1 MNNPRGR
8 WMAASLSAAVCV
20 GCLAALF
27 GGGREAGYRFL
38 WAAAF
43 AALTALG
50 GRCLALPDRR
60 ERRCFMA
67 LGALMAGAQAL
78 GLRLEVSGYTGV
90 VGLFMCLGAGA
101 GAGPAAGCVLAAAW
115 RGLRALPVRAG
126 NGRRSAGQVMWGS
139 AALIFICWL
148 PVLLA
153 YWPGISAY
161 DIYTQLDEVFSGQY
175 TNRNPLLHTLI
186 LGAFYR
192 LGEGMGNPAWGYA
205 LFILMQMAFMAA
217 AFGAAMGH
225 LWRIGAPR
233 AIFWTAL
240 ALFALFPVH
249 AMLAVSDT
257 KDGYFVALLVLLLIR
272 FHRLLEDPSL
282 LRRPGFVAGF
292 AALGALMCMMRNNA
306 FAGILAALAAGLVAL
321 GKEGR
326 LRLCALMLG
335 TLALYQGALGGL
347 KAAFD
352 ASGTLATELVSV
364 QSQQMG
370 RVYTF
375 YHESEPDDC
384 HEIATWLPTVE
395 DYTPY
400 TADPLKTFAIVD
412 KPERMWGFLKLWGRV
427 GLRHPVTYLDAWLL
441 NTCGYWYLDDT
452 THARIYGEGP
462 DTHLGYL
469 LSGQAEGVGLASDG
483 CLPALRALYERLFSA
498 NEYQRIP
505 VLSLLFAPAL
515 WVWLAAFVGVGA
527 ASRGDRRTLA
537 LAALPAGC
545 FLPLMLGACVLIR
558 YAYPFVACV
567 PLLLGCALTRR
578 KGENR

>member
-1 MNNPRGR
+1 M
-8 WMAASLSAAVCV
+8 
-20 GCLAALF
+20 F
-27 GGGREAGYRFL
+27 
-38 WAAAF
+38 
-43 AALTALG
+43 
-50 GRCLALPDRR
+50 
-60 ERRCFMA
+60 
-67 LGALMAGAQAL
+67 
-78 GLRLEVSGYTGV
+78 
-90 VGLFMCLGAGA
+90 
-101 GAGPAAGCVLAAAW
+101 
-115 RGLRALPVRAG
+115 
-126 NGRRSAGQVMWGS
+126 
-139 AALIFICWL
+139 
-148 PVLLA
+148 LA

-161 DIYTQLDEVFSGQY
+161 DIYTQIFEVFEDNY

-192 LGEGMGNPAWGYA
+192 LGEGLGSAALGYA
-205 LFILMQMAFMAA
+205 LFILMQMAVMAA
-217 AFGAAMGH
+217 AYGAAMGH
-225 LWRIGAPR
+225 LRRIGAPR

-257 KDGYFVALLVLLLIR
+257 KDGFFVALLVLVLIR
-272 FHRLLEDPSL
+272 FHRLLNDPSL

-292 AALGALMCMMRNNA
+292 VALGALMCMMRNNA
-306 FAGILAALAAGLVAL
+306 FVGVLLALAAGLVAL
-321 GKEGR
+321 GKQGR

-335 TLALYQGALGGL
+335 TLVLYQGALSGL

-352 ASGTLATELVSV
+352 ASGALATELVSV

-452 THARIYGEGP
+452 THARIYGEGA

-469 LSGQAEGVGLASDG
+469 LSGQAEAVGLASDG
-483 CLPALRALYERLFSA
+483 YLPGLRALYERLFSA

-515 WVWLAAFVGVGA
+515 WVWLAAFAGAGA
-527 ASRGDRRTLA
+527 ACRRDRRTLA
-537 LAALPAGC
+537 LLALPVGC
-545 FLPLMLGACVLIR
+545 FLPLLLGACVLIR
-558 YAYPFVACV
+558 YVYPFVACV
-567 PLLLGCALTRR
+567 PLVLGCALARG
-578 KGENR
+578 KSD

>member
-1 MNNPRGR
+1 MTG
-8 WMAASLSAAVCV
+8 LLLCV
-20 GCLAALF
+20 G
-27 GGGREAGYRFL
+27 AG
-38 WAAAF
+38 
-43 AALTALG
+43 
-50 GRCLALPDRR
+50 
-60 ERRCFMA
+60 
-67 LGALMAGAQAL
+67 
-78 GLRLEVSGYTGV
+78 V
-90 VGLFMCLGAGA
+90 
-101 GAGPAAGCVLAAAW
+101 GAGPAAGCALAAAW
-115 RGLRALPVRAG
+115 RGLCALPLGPKER
-126 NGRRSAGQVMWGS
+126 RRSTRQVAWGC
-139 AALIFICWL
+139 AALIFVCWL
-148 PVLLA
+148 PVMLA

-161 DIYTQLDEVFSGQY
+161 DIYTQIFEVFEDDY

-192 LGEGMGNPAWGYA
+192 LGEGLGSAALGYA
-205 LFILMQMAFMAA
+205 LFILMQKAVMAGAY
-217 AFGAAMGH
+217 GAAMGY

-233 AIFWTAL
+233 AVFWTAL
-240 ALFALFPVH
+240 VLFALFPVH
-249 AMLAVSDT
+249 AMLAISDT
-257 KDGYFVALLVLLLIR
+257 KDGFFVALLVLVVIR

-282 LRRPGFVAGF
+282 MRRPGFVAGF

-306 FAGILAALAAGLVAL
+306 FAGILVALVAGLVAL

-335 TLALYQGALGGL
+335 TLVLYQGALNGL

-370 RVYTF
+370 RVYAF
-375 YHESEPDDC
+375 YHESEPDDSY
-384 HEIATWLPTVE
+384 EIATWLPTVE

-427 GLRHPVTYLDAWLL
+427 GLRHPITYLDAWLL

-452 THARIYGEGP
+452 THARIYGEGA

-469 LSGQAEGVGLASDG
+469 LSGQAETVGLASDG
-483 CLPALRALYERLFSA
+483 YLPGLRALYESLFSA

-515 WVWLAAFVGVGA
+515 WVWLAALVGVGA
-527 ASRGDRRTLA
+527 ASRRDRRTLA
-537 LAALPAGC
+537 LLALPVGC
-545 FLPLMLGACVLIR
+545 FLPLLLGACVLIR
-558 YAYPFVACV
+558 YAYPLVACV
-567 PLLLGCALTRR
+567 PLVLGCALARERR
-578 KGENR
+578 EAR